1 MKQAQRHDAAFENEA
16 TLARLLKV
24 SALHAQLHAVE
35 ESQPAEGGAEGGAEA
50 AADAE
55 FVHAG
60 NFEAY
65 RAIAH
70 LRLGQ
75 LAQAEQLPISPH
87 ISLHL
92 PTSPHISPHLPTS
105 PYISPYLAQAEEAAT
120 RAVALT
126 EGVRVGGVVRPFA
139 LCTLGNVR
147 ERGGDEA
154 GRDLALYAEAEGL
167 YLAAHLA
174 GSKDAATAE
183 CYMRV
188 QAKRS
193 EAVEFTLL
201 PARIGVDVVMS
212 GQARALA
219 KWSPKPLPPRTTP

>member
-1 MKQAQRHDAAFENEA
+1 M
-16 TLARLLKV
+16 
-24 SALHAQLHAVE
+24 
-35 ESQPAEGGAEGGAEA
+35 
-50 AADAE
+50 
-55 FVHAG
+55 
-60 NFEAY
+60 
-65 RAIAH
+65 
-70 LRLGQ
+70 
-75 LAQAEQLPISPH
+75 
-87 ISLHL
+87 
-92 PTSPHISPHLPTS
+92 
-105 PYISPYLAQAEEAAT
+105 
-120 RAVALT
+120 
-126 EGVRVGGVVRPFA
+126 GGVVRPFA

-201 PARIGVDVVMS
+201 PARIGVDVVMGVVLTPQPQVVTNFLLS
-212 GQARALA
+212 MTHTEPPTSKEVSTLCVLPA
-219 KWSPKPLPPRTTP
+219 SVVPLKASHRSR

>member
-1 MKQAQRHDAAFENEA
+1 M
-16 TLARLLKV
+16 
-24 SALHAQLHAVE
+24 
-35 ESQPAEGGAEGGAEA
+35 
-50 AADAE
+50 
-55 FVHAG
+55 
-60 NFEAY
+60 
-65 RAIAH
+65 
-70 LRLGQ
+70 
-75 LAQAEQLPISPH
+75 
-87 ISLHL
+87 
-92 PTSPHISPHLPTS
+92 
-105 PYISPYLAQAEEAAT
+105 
-120 RAVALT
+120 
-126 EGVRVGGVVRPFA
+126 RVGGVVRPFA

-147 ERGGDEA
+147 ERRGDEA